1 MSEPIIPVCWICGA
15 PLRMGITHN
24 RNGKTALTLWCAEDG
39 RHLRAFCNH
48 RPVVEEVV
56 ARLEAQAAATPA
68 LSAGAAP
75 PTTTEEALQKSSG
88 GPGPAPSTKEKR
100 RRAG

>member
-1 MSEPIIPVCWICGA
+1 MAEPTVPVCWICGA
-15 PLRMGITHN
+15 PLRVAITRN
-24 RNGKTALTLWCAEDG
+24 RNDKTALTLWCTEDG

-68 LSAGAAP
+68 ITAGAEP
-75 PTTTEEALQKSSG
+75 PTPPDQALQKTSG
-88 GPGPAPSTKEKR
+88 GPAP
-100 RRAG
+100 RRAGPRRRPA